1 MEQQA
6 FENVWDAL
14 SNSPE
19 EAANLTMRADL
30 LIAIEKQ
37 IKGWK
42 LTQVQAAQKLGLTQ
56 PRLSDLLRNKIN
68 NFSLDSLIN
77 IARLSGL
84 DIQLQI
90 APRKQAA

>member
-30 LIAIEKQ
+30 LIAIETQ
-37 IKGWK
+37 INGWK
-42 LTQVQAAQKLGLTQ
+42 LTQAQAAQKLGLTQ

-90 APRKQAA
+90 APGKQAA